1 MPTDPFKQVKAYFS
15 PGRDALE
22 VTIGFIQNTKKTLDV
37 AIFSLTHAKIVGAL
51 LSAHA
56 RGVKGGDGGA
66 IRILTDKDQMG
77 GMAQREAA
85 QSLSVA
91 GLDVRVDTESGLPQ
105 GRQPEVNAFTGIFWY
120 ADFPNHYAGLAT
132 EATAELGKLLLEAEV
147 RGLAEVFRA
156 IKADAATV
164 ALQNEFYERSETG

>member
-91 GLDVRVDTESGLPQ
+91 GLDVRVDTESGYFH
-105 GRQPEVNAFTGIFWY
+105 NKY
-120 ADFPNHYAGLAT
+120 AISDYGKRGAAVICGSYNWTARAT
-132 EATAELGKLLLEAEV
+132 ERNRESLVRIRVRAVVGQFHQNFEEV
-147 RGLAEVFRA
+147 WAANGTVRA
-156 IKADAATV
+156 FGPTT
-164 ALQNEFYERSETG
+164 LRPE